1 VSRAADKH
9 DIAAVADVL
18 AVSIG
23 SALVSGHSYTYEDAR
38 RTNADEGWTY
48 DVTTRRRGDME
59 HVEAMHLSEEQLS
72 LAWLTATRHVDND
85 MDVWS

>member
-9 DIAAVADVL
+9 DIAAVADPM
-18 AVSIG
+18 
-23 SALVSGHSYTYEDAR
+23 R
-38 RTNADEGWTY
+38 
-48 DVTTRRRGDME
+48 
-59 HVEAMHLSEEQLS
+59 LSEEQLS